1 MCSLMCRI
9 KTLTSMAELRSSGFG
24 QPAPRHGLRLLYW
37 FVQNC
42 VEVNR
47 QTSKISLC
55 ISTTGNF
62 GFRIF
67 HNREE
72 RGKGHLLPD
81 SSNLLYY
88 ELGNLSVF
96 GAKSLPEYVREKYTG
111 FQDKSNTDR
120 IMVSLES
127 GTFRSIYV
135 TRHDS
140 RMNFDPIHT
149 FCVGPELVRTIKK
162 MQREDFLR
170 AAKRR
175 RNPGPRRDTM
185 LHTESELLTAL
196 SAPSHQP
203 YSQDLHLHAATHL
216 RLHLHKDTRNISIC
230 FSLLVL
236 LTTALLLGFIRNRD
250 VYSTH
255 STDNTDDAIT
265 ATLHL
270 FLTHLNNKDT
280 YVRMLFIRLQFS
292 IQHNHPSA
300 LSLLGLNTSLCNWI
314 LDFLTGRPQPVQIGN
329 SISSTTTLSTGAP
342 QGCVL
347 SPLLFTLLT
356 HDCA

>member
-1 MCSLMCRI
+1 MLECSLMCRI
-9 KTLTSMAELRSSGFG
+9 KTLTSMSELRSSGFG

-42 VEVNR
+42 VEVN
-47 QTSKISLC
+47 QETSEISLC
-55 ISTTGNF
+55 IPSTGDL

-81 SSNLLYY
+81 SSSLLYY

-111 FQDKSNTDR
+111 FQDKSNSDR

-135 TRHDS
+135 TRHES
-140 RMNFDPIHT
+140 RMNFDPRHT
-149 FCVGPELVRTIKK
+149 FCVSPELVRSIKK

-196 SAPSHQP
+196 SVPSHQP
-203 YSQDLHLHAATHL
+203 YSQDLHLHATPHL
-216 RLHLHKDTRNISIC
+216 RLHLHKDSRNISIC

-236 LTTALLLGFIRNRD
+236 LTTALLL
-250 VYSTH
+250 VH
-255 STDNTDDAIT
+255 SVKI
-265 ATLHL
+265 
-270 FLTHLNNKDT
+270 
-280 YVRMLFIRLQFS
+280 V
-292 IQHNHPSA
+292 
-300 LSLLGLNTSLCNWI
+300 
-314 LDFLTGRPQPVQIGN
+314 
-329 SISSTTTLSTGAP
+329 
-342 QGCVL
+342 
-347 SPLLFTLLT
+347 
-356 HDCA
+356 